1 MKYLVCCLYPL
12 SAQSSLPPLP
22 GLAVAREG
30 GGRHAAELRTLRRH
44 RLRALPPP
52 RGVPRQVAAQ
62 HQIFSSSSRKYFP
75 HCSGETGGA
84 KLWQYTLGNGDQ
96 YAVPSK
102 VRPPHHAGDTGEPA
116 TGEQSHVSRV
126 TWHVAGLVTSDHNRH
141 TLSYHVCHT
150 GRPCPCLCITRVRS
164 AALLLLH
171 PAPSDISSAPQF
183 SSIAAAIE

>member
-1 MKYLVCCLYPL
+1 MFVVLYPL

-62 HQIFSSSSRKYFP
+62 HQIFSSSSINIFP
-75 HCSGETGGA
+75 TAAARQAGRSCGSTRWVTVTSTPCPARSGRRTTPGTRGS
-84 KLWQYTLGNGDQ
+84 Q
-96 YAVPSK
+96 
-102 VRPPHHAGDTGEPA
+102 PPVSRVTC
-116 TGEQSHVSRV
+116 HVSRV
-126 TWHVAGLVTSDHNRH
+126 TSHVAGLVTSDHNRP

-183 SSIAAAIE
+183 SSIAAIE